1 MLSYLSLTNVTQNAL
16 NLIVATTKHF
26 PALKAYVIDI
36 HNDSCK
42 LLVSQACTVDD
53 YYLLADYLNL
63 RCKLSGIHPLL
74 MVNQSQRRL

>member
-1 MLSYLSLTNVTQNAL
+1 MLSYLSLTNVTQNTL

-42 LLVSQACTVDD
+42 LLVSQAAFRLSSSPSAYATV
-53 YYLLADYLNL
+53 
-63 RCKLSGIHPLL
+63 
-74 MVNQSQRRL
+74 SQ

>member
-1 MLSYLSLTNVTQNAL
+1 MLSYLSLTNVTQNTL

-53 YYLLADYLNL
+53 YYLLDCFQAFYHFEVGFGF
-63 RCKLSGIHPLL
+63 RFVFP
-74 MVNQSQRRL
+74 